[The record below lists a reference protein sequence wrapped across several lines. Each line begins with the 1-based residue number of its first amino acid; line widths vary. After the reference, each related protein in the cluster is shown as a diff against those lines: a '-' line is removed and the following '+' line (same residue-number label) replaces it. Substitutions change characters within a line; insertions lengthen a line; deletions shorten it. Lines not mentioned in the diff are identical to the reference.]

1 MAASKITLWW
11 LAGWYP
17 SSQNSMAGDFIAR
30 HLDVARQY
38 YSIRLFHF
46 PLYGEG
52 EARPEPVSVSDGVIL
67 EWHPIEQKKG
77 GAWARFWNADAYKKA
92 VLSVLKKAYKGEQP
106 DAVHVHAPDKLA
118 LPVSIFMHGKAQPLY
133 LTEHWAIYDG
143 KAEDAFE
150 NRAWWFQR
158 AQRQLWK
165 RVDKHLAVSMPLHRD
180 MERVLGASKPVEAL
194 PNVVNE
200 ALFVPSNEPVQPRF
214 VHVSGMDERKNP
226 KGILKAFAVCRQ
238 QYSDME
244 LLMVGS
250 ADHDLQDW
258 AQQQGLDSGVE
269 WGGVMS
275 HERLAQVLN
284 KGLALVLFSEAENAP
299 CVISE
304 ALCSGLPVVSSDV
317 GGIADMMESPA
328 DALLVTPSD
337 VEGLTE
343 ALVRARELFLKE
355 GAAAR
360 LRRAQ
365 RAGARYGRAAVAAAL
380 ERGYGF

>member
-1 MAASKITLWW
+1 
-11 LAGWYP
+11 
-17 SSQNSMAGDFIAR
+17 MAGDFIAR
-30 HLDVARQY
+30 HLDVARQHY
-38 YSIRLFHF
+38 HIRLFHF

-52 EARPEPVSVSDGVIL
+52 EARPEPVSVPDGVIL

-77 GAWARFWNADAYKKA
+77 GAWARFWNADAFKKA
-92 VLSVLKKAYKGEQP
+92 VLSVLRKAYEGEQP
-106 DAVHVHAPDKLA
+106 DVVHVHAPDKLA
-118 LPVSIFMHGKAQPLY
+118 LPVSIFMHDKAEPLY

-180 MERVLGASKPVEAL
+180 MERVLGAAKTVEAL

-200 ALFVPSNEPVQPRF
+200 ALFVPSNESVQPRF

-238 QYSDME
+238 QHSDME

-250 ADHDLQDW
+250 ADHDLQAW

-284 KGLALVLFSEAENAP
+284 KGLALLLFSEAENAP

-328 DALLVTPSD
+328 DALLVAPSD